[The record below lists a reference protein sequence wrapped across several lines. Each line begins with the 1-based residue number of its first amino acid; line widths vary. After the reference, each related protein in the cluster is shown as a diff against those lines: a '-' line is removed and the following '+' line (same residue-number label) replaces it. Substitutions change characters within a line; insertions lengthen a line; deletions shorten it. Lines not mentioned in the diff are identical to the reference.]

1 VPREVR
7 CDRFESALDPETGQ
21 ASSAD
26 FFGRVVFVRDKQR
39 ARGGIAHYDS
49 RASALSLGDH
59 PALDDESGTLEA
71 RDISI
76 GSDTGDVTAEGE
88 VRHVLRGQG
97 QAQGGPFGGGGKPT
111 LVACKSFSS
120 VQKTGVATYTGAAVL
135 RSDKNEVRAESITMQ
150 QGSEGQRTMHAAQ
163 NVASLLSQ
171 APDKDKPDA
180 KAAPPIE
187 CSSDVMDYEEA
198 TRLIVYTGHA
208 VVRQGDIVTRSPQK
222 ATLTLTPD
230 LGALEKLVA
239 GEPVE
244 VTQGERRAKGQVG
257 TYTTAD
263 QMVVL
268 VGKEVVLKDPKQET
282 KGRSVAFRVG
292 GDRVIVDGQDEA
304 RTESSFK
311 QQVGGPQP

>member
-1 VPREVR
+1 
-7 CDRFESALDPETGQ
+7 
-21 ASSAD
+21 
-26 FFGRVVFVRDKQR
+26 
-39 ARGGIAHYDS
+39 
-49 RASALSLGDH
+49 
-59 PALDDESGTLEA
+59 
-71 RDISI
+71 
-76 GSDTGDVTAEGE
+76 
-88 VRHVLRGQG
+88 
-97 QAQGGPFGGGGKPT
+97 
-111 LVACKSFSS
+111 
-120 VQKTGVATYTGAAVL
+120 
-135 RSDKNEVRAESITMQ
+135 
-150 QGSEGQRTMHAAQ
+150 
-163 NVASLLSQ
+163 
-171 APDKDKPDA
+171 
-180 KAAPPIE
+180 
-187 CSSDVMDYEEA
+187 MDYTEA
-198 TRLIVYTGHA
+198 TRQIVYTGNA
-208 VVRQGDIVTRSPQK
+208 VVRQGSIVTRSPK